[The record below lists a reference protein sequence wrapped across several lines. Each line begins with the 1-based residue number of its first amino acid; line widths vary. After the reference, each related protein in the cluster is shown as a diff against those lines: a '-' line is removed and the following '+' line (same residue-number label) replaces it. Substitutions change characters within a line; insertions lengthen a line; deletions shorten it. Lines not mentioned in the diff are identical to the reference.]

1 MRRREFLNLAA
12 AGGAGLM
19 FDAVASAQ
27 VASAGTRPNLVFFFP
42 DEMRADSIASYGN
55 PVTKTPNID
64 AFAAQ
69 GALFKEA
76 HVQNPVCA
84 QSRCSMLTGWPTSVR
99 GHRSLF
105 YLLRQN
111 EPNMFRYLKQA
122 GYDVYWFGKN
132 DALAPESFRD
142 SVTAWR
148 GPQAVGAGVMTGT
161 HTGPTTMLMPGG
173 GDRRETSDY
182 TMLKAAFDVL
192 QRREQDRPFCIFLP
206 TIQPHPP
213 YRAPDGFAGM
223 YDKIELPELPRHGL
237 RRKPAFHDAIRKSY
251 GLADLPESEFIKVRK
266 TYYEQVS
273 YTDWLLG
280 ELLET
285 IDRTGHG
292 SDTAVIM
299 SSDHGDYAGDYG
311 LVEKWPAGLESCLT
325 HVPLITRV
333 PGGKS
338 GVVSNE
344 MVELFDVMPTMLEL
358 AGTRATHTNFA
369 RSLLPQVHG
378 QAGDPHRA
386 AFSEG
391 GYNVYEPQAFEPHL
405 GGLYGP
411 KTQLQNDKPE
421 LIERV
426 ASIKTK
432 QFNFIA
438 RPSGQSELYDRSK
451 DPAETNNLFGE
462 HAHAPVVEQLQQR
475 LMNWYINTSGVPEE
489 KRDSRDMPTFD
500 PVTPFSDVTSRA
512 ATLLDGD

>member
-1 MRRREFLNLAA
+1 
-12 AGGAGLM
+12 
-19 FDAVASAQ
+19 
-27 VASAGTRPNLVFFFP
+27 
-42 DEMRADSIASYGN
+42 
-55 PVTKTPNID
+55 
-64 AFAAQ
+64 
-69 GALFKEA
+69 
-76 HVQNPVCA
+76 
-84 QSRCSMLTGWPTSVR
+84 
-99 GHRSLF
+99 
-105 YLLRQN
+105 
-111 EPNMFRYLKQA
+111 
-122 GYDVYWFGKN
+122 
-132 DALAPESFRD
+132 
-142 SVTAWR
+142 
-148 GPQAVGAGVMTGT
+148 
-161 HTGPTTMLMPGG
+161 
-173 GDRRETSDY
+173 
-182 TMLKAAFDVL
+182 
-192 QRREQDRPFCIFLP
+192 
-206 TIQPHPP
+206 
-213 YRAPDGFAGM
+213 
-223 YDKIELPELPRHGL
+223 
-237 RRKPAFHDAIRKSY
+237 
-251 GLADLPESEFIKVRK
+251 
-266 TYYEQVS
+266 
-273 YTDWLLG
+273 
-280 ELLET
+280 
-285 IDRTGHG
+285 
-292 SDTAVIM
+292 M